1 MERVKSWV
9 PAIALSA
16 SAMLEKW
23 GTQGGGSSE
32 FEIEVNKEFHTF
44 TADVISQ
51 VAFGSS
57 YKEGKRIF
65 QLQEEQMHLV
75 SLAIRTVYL
84 PGFRFIPTK
93 KNRKRWSLDK
103 EIQKSLQKLIQAN
116 WNECENS
123 KNLLGLM
130 ISANKN
136 DGTEK
141 MEIEEIIDECKAFY
155 FAGKETTAN
164 LLTWVILLLAFHQDW
179 QKKVRDEVNCVC
191 GSHIYPDA
199 DDLVNLKLVN
209 MVLKETLRLY
219 PPAVALNRLTTKDT
233 KLGTLDIP
241 AGTHIYM
248 PVIAIHHDAEV
259 WGADANEFNPLRFA
273 EGKGHHLGSFIP
285 FGLGATTCVGQNLAL
300 VEAKVALAMIL
311 QRFEFVV
318 SPSYVHAPMLLL
330 TLQPQYGSPI
340 LFRKI

>member
-1 MERVKSWV
+1 
-9 PAIALSA
+9 
-16 SAMLEKW
+16 MLEKW
-23 GTQGGGSSE
+23 EVQAGGSSE

-65 QLQEEQMHLV
+65 QLQEEQTVLV
-75 SLAIRTVYL
+75 SLALRTVYI

-93 KNRKRWSLDK
+93 RNRKRWSLNK
-103 EIQKSLQKLIQAN
+103 EIRKSLQKLIQAN
-116 WNECENS
+116 WVECENS

-130 ISANKN
+130 ISAQKN
-136 DGTEK
+136 DGEEK
-141 MEIEEIIDECKAFY
+141 MEIEEIIDECKSFY

-164 LLTWVILLLAFHQDW
+164 LLTWAILLLALHQDW
-179 QKKVRDEVNCVC
+179 QKKVRDEVTYVC
-191 GSHIYPDA
+191 GSHKYPNGDVLA
-199 DDLVNLKLVN
+199 NLKIVN

-219 PPAVALNRLTTKDT
+219 PPAVSLSRLTTKDT
-233 KLGTLDIP
+233 KLGTLDLP
-241 AGTHIYM
+241 AGTQLYM
-248 PVIAIHHDAEV
+248 PIIAIHHDAEV
-259 WGADANEFNPLRFA
+259 WGADASEFNPLRFA

-285 FGLGATTCVGQNLAL
+285 FGLGPTICVGQNLAL

-318 SPSYVHAPMLLL
+318 SPTYVHAPMLLL
-330 TLQPQYGSPI
+330 TLQPQYGAQV